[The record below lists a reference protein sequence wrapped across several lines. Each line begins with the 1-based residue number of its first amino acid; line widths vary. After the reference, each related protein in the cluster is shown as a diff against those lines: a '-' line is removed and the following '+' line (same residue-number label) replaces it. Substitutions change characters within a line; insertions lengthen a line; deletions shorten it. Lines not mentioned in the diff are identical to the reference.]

1 MTGLGMFF
9 LLTYHAQW
17 TKCIAPPHLQGV
29 GFSSAKNYSP
39 AQAHLSKMQWTQED
53 IPPSPLG
60 GPLGE
65 TDYRCKWAAGRQAVP
80 TLLCLC
86 PGLAQLTED
95 EQRTPTGA
103 ERSMAAVLA
112 WRMLRACLL
121 FPESDVRK
129 TDYDAFVKSMP
140 AALRN
145 SLKPLDVVE
154 FIVSA
159 AGLVKTEASMVVFA
173 YDEVSGLFGC
183 RLCVDSLGFLGFLQ
197 GS

>member
-1 MTGLGMFF
+1 
-9 LLTYHAQW
+9 
-17 TKCIAPPHLQGV
+17 
-29 GFSSAKNYSP
+29 
-39 AQAHLSKMQWTQED
+39 
-53 IPPSPLG
+53 
-60 GPLGE
+60 
-65 TDYRCKWAAGRQAVP
+65 
-80 TLLCLC
+80 
-86 PGLAQLTED
+86 
-95 EQRTPTGA
+95 
-103 ERSMAAVLA
+103 MAAVLA